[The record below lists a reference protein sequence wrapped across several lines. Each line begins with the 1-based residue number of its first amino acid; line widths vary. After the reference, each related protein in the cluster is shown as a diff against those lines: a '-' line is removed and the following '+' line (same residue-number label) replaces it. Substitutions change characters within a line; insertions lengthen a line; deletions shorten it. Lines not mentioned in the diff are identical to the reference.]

1 MLWAGSAVRQ
11 YHKVGKSEPR
21 GLPALQGLV
30 RGCIVTESDGPN
42 ADLKTTCQ
50 LHPTSTS
57 SRMFRASPE
66 KHCVFVINS
75 AGRCPTC
82 PKLTRV
88 CTNSA
93 CSCMFA
99 ISRRFDFSRRVRNEP
114 KFAKNLPVRRNITKN
129 NTLCAICDTE
139 LRTLKFRVRSWPAPC
154 PVSSTFPDMSEI
166 DRIFRC
172 PDVTGQ
178 GGLGFF
184 RPPFPEFEK
193 QEQDSL
199 PPNPEVRRRMNNELD
214 FPPNFE
220 RLVLGCIDADFCM

>member
-1 MLWAGSAVRQ
+1 M
-11 YHKVGKSEPR
+11 SETD
-21 GLPALQGLV
+21 QSV
-30 RGCIVTESDGPN
+30 H
-42 ADLKTTCQ
+42 Q
-50 LHPTSTS
+50 L
-57 SRMFRASPE
+57 F
-66 KHCVFVINS
+66 
-75 AGRCPTC
+75 
-82 PKLTRV
+82 
-88 CTNSA
+88 
-93 CSCMFA
+93 MFA

-184 RPPFPEFEK
+184 RPPFPTHGMVVGK
-193 QEQDSL
+193 SRACTSSSGLDRTCSGSL
-199 PPNPEVRRRMNNELD
+199 STPIFRSCLQFSARSLSPQRG
-214 FPPNFE
+214 F
-220 RLVLGCIDADFCM
+220 VLAAHQTTIFSA